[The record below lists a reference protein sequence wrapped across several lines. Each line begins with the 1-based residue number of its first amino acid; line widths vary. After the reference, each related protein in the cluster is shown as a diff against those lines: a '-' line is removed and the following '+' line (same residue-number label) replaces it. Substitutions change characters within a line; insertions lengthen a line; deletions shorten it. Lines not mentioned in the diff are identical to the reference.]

1 MLRGFRMPLTTFQ
14 ACGQHRFGRWMKD
27 SDAAESNPL
36 RRVRKQLAKTVLRVV
51 NRQKSEI
58 GGGGQ
63 HRSPAPFAKAQDA
76 SSGGLYLHITADTPG
91 EAAFPPSRNSRLH
104 GPGPSRS

>member
-1 MLRGFRMPLTTFQ
+1 
-14 ACGQHRFGRWMKD
+14 MKD

-63 HRSPAPFAKAQDA
+63 HRSPAPFARA
-76 SSGGLYLHITADTPG
+76 SAWTDGVV
-91 EAAFPPSRNSRLH
+91 SREQACVENL
-104 GPGPSRS
+104 